1 MADKIDKTV
10 LDKLMVGNAEIRMK
24 DFELSDW
31 WDSTKKEPK
40 TSVSI
45 NFSDADSIFT
55 LKDSLSFDQDSPSI
69 TTIKID
75 QGDAEIAS
83 RAEKGDFTFEGR
95 IPSIAA
101 EVFDKFQSPEGSAT
115 YTVTGGD
122 GTTYSGTGYSTDLKK
137 LQQTVLIVSDDK
149 KTAVVFACV
158 DIYAAFAGISG
169 DDPAGV
175 LLSGA
180 IKQNPYGADYL
191 ILSESTPVGE

>member
-1 MADKIDKTV
+1 MAEKIDEKIF
-10 LDKLMVGNAEIRMK
+10 DKLMVGNAEIRMM
-24 DFELSDW
+24 DFD
-31 WDSTKKEPK
+31 K
-40 TSVSI
+40 TAWKTTGAVTLD
-45 NFSDADSIFT
+45 FSNADSIFT

-83 RAEKGDFTFEGR
+83 RAEKGELSFEGR

-101 EVFDKFQSPEGSAT
+101 AVFDKFQSPAEGSAT

-122 GTTYSGTGYSTDLKK
+122 GTKYSGKGYSTDLKK
-137 LQQTVLIVSDDK
+137 LQQTILIVSDDK

-158 DIYAAFAGISG
+158 DIYAAFAGASG

-191 ILSESTPVGE
+191 ILSEGVSSDE

>member
-1 MADKIDKTV
+1 MAEKIDKKV
-10 LDKLMVGNAEIRMK
+10 LDKLMVGNAEIRIM
-24 DFELSDW
+24 DFDKTAW
-31 WDSTKKEPK
+31 KEP
-40 TSVSI
+40 TEDTGGAI
-45 NFSDADSIFT
+45 TLDFSNADSIFT

-101 EVFDKFQSPEGSAT
+101 AVFDKFQSPEGSAT

-122 GTTYSGTGYSTDLKK
+122 GTKYSGKGYSTDLKK

-191 ILSESTPVGE
+191 ILSEGESTGA